1 MNYDINYYVE
11 QLKLRESLKGNL
23 EKLAEIKQE
32 IRDIK
37 IDISSDEKY
46 IENKK
51 KELDQEKK
59 SNRRSKFLFFK
70 RDKSNIASMLERRIS
85 DYEKKI
91 VMEKNRLFELSK
103 QYDELQELITKQKE
117 LYKHDLGD
125 GINLVDGVV
134 TINDKG
140 SIGNIPIDE
149 DQEVI
154 VHCTNFFPHDKTILC
169 NYDGNKKFGVSLP
182 YKGVLKGL
190 EYLSHRHTCH
200 FTINCVVTS
209 TPDGKGTWKQPKY
222 IIVEPRE
229 PHKQEFVS
237 DSYSDSWTYGSV
249 VLGDNPTLLVRDD
262 EYDNIPKENLD
273 KFNIIKYSGEYST
286 CLKQLLKL
294 YGIKQYES
302 NAADPGHSHSFEMSL
317 ENSLNYR
324 NMAIN
329 YVKDN
334 SWDGKSEVL
343 LSEDELYSMYE
354 ILCPFSSKT
363 YNTFVNISKDSNYP
377 SIPDLSESFENATG
391 IDINFLKF
399 IICFGIQKKDNN
411 YNVKDDDT
419 IYQELNDINKESGKL
434 QSEISHILMTKDMIK
449 YESEI
454 RERKEQ
460 RLKIITD
467 RYLDLLD
474 LEEARALY
482 EGYKKFQQRKALD
495 ISKDTL
501 LSMRCS
507 DLYKFENIDYA
518 KKVVEKVKKLIPE
531 GFLVIN
537 DNTCSLNVNLRMSD
551 YNFEKMENV
560 KIIINEKYD
569 KLRVIYE
576 ISDGTVQE
584 LLNSV
589 QMFVEM
595 INSFKIDKNTIENND
610 FKKNN

>member
-11 QLKLRESLKGNL
+11 QLKLRESLKCNE
-23 EKLAEIKQE
+23 EKLAEIEQE
-32 IRDIK
+32 IGTIK
-37 IDISSDEKY
+37 LY
-46 IENKK
+46 IPLNEEHLENKK
-51 KELDQEKK
+51 KELDQENK
-59 SNRRSKFLFFK
+59 SNRRRKFLFFK
-70 RDKSNIASMLERRIS
+70 RDKSKTASILEGLIS
-85 DYEKKI
+85 DYEKKLA
-91 VMEKNRLFELSK
+91 MEKNRLLELSK

-117 LYKHDLGD
+117 LYKYDLGD
-125 GINLVDGVV
+125 GINLVDGVI

-149 DQEVI
+149 NQEVI
-154 VHCTNFFPHDKTILC
+154 VHCTDFFPHDKTILC
-169 NYDGNKKFGVSLP
+169 NYDGNKKYGVLIP
-182 YKGVLKGL
+182 YKGVSKSL

-209 TPDGKGTWKQPKY
+209 TPDGAGVWKQPKY

-229 PHKQEFVS
+229 PHKQQFVS

-249 VLGDNPTLLVRDD
+249 VLGDKPTLLVRED
-262 EYDNIPKENLD
+262 EYDNIPTEYLD
-273 KFNIIKYSGEYST
+273 KYNIIKYSGEYST
-286 CLKQLLKL
+286 CLMQLLKL
-294 YGIKQYES
+294 YGIKQYNHS
-302 NAADPGHSHSFEMSL
+302 AADAGHSHSFEMYLEKSL
-317 ENSLNYR
+317 DYR
-324 NMAIN
+324 NIAVN

-354 ILCPFSSKT
+354 ISCLFSSET
-363 YNTFVNISKDSNYP
+363 YNTFVNTSK
-377 SIPDLSESFENATG
+377 LSESLENVTG

-399 IICFGIQKKDNN
+399 IICFGIQKRDNN
-411 YNVKDDDT
+411 YTVKDDNT
-419 IYQELNDINKESGKL
+419 IYQELNDINKEYGKL
-434 QSEISHILMTKDMIK
+434 QSELGILLTESMTK

-454 RERKEQ
+454 RERKVQ
-460 RLKIITD
+460 LLKIITD

-495 ISKDTL
+495 ISEDTL
-501 LSMRCS
+501 LSMKCT
-507 DLYKFENIDYA
+507 DLYKFKNIDYA
-518 KKVVEKVKKLIPE
+518 KKVVEKVKKIISNGL
-531 GFLVIN
+531 LVIAE
-537 DNTCSLNVNLRMSD
+537 DTCSLNVELRMSD

-560 KIIINEKYD
+560 KFKIDEKND
-569 KLRVIYE
+569 KVKVFYE
-576 ISDGTVQE
+576 INDETVQE

-595 INSFKIDKNTIENND
+595 INSVKIDENTIENND